1 MRPVRLAP
9 NLVEHFYRGG
19 DKIAA
24 LRGIR
29 TSSDHQPEEWIAA
42 TIARAQLTP
51 SNLVAA
57 STSGSLSAI
66 KYTKVGS
73 TGSYD
78 QVTDIIPGTFPTCD
92 ANPFCI
98 TQPKQISGESPVSA
112 VRNLALCPKA

>member
-1 MRPVRLAP
+1 MRFASISATVLA
-9 NLVEHFYRGG
+9 
-19 DKIAA
+19 
-24 LRGIR
+24 
-29 TSSDHQPEEWIAA
+29 TAA

-98 TQPKQISGESPVSA
+98 TSPKQVSGECRRPA
-112 VRNLALCPKA
+112 RLATLTLTTRAAPQRTWRRSTTR

>member
-1 MRPVRLAP
+1 MRFASISATVLA
-9 NLVEHFYRGG
+9 
-19 DKIAA
+19 
-24 LRGIR
+24 
-29 TSSDHQPEEWIAA
+29 TAA

-51 SNLVAA
+51 GNLVAA